1 MEPLRVL
8 FQLRTVQRS
17 RVFRSLYPPV
27 RRREMSL
34 SSHVHCIKHALLS
47 STGTIGDSSQGNAC
61 ENNVELRIVSR
72 PSCDLKC
79 DVGYEPSSSV
89 LTCSSDAVNGV
100 TAAQTNLICNEYTCS
115 AITYPV
121 ETMSGNCEDPLTSVS
136 STSCELSCIPGYS
149 GTYYLFLSHPLTSE
163 YSLSYHLHTNSLTL
177 IEYTTR
183 MLRSNTGTPLVFNC
197 DSTGNLDRAAS
208 VDSNYCT
215 ENRCASYFLS
225 SNESPYGTCVVLF
238 CSIYIHFT

>member
-121 ETMSGNCEDPLTSVS
+121 GTMSGNCEDPLTSVS

-177 IEYTTR
+177 IISRIYHSNVTLEHRYTA
-183 MLRSNTGTPLVFNC
+183 G
-197 DSTGNLDRAAS
+197 
-208 VDSNYCT
+208 
-215 ENRCASYFLS
+215 
-225 SNESPYGTCVVLF
+225 
-238 CSIYIHFT
+238 I

>member
-1 MEPLRVL
+1 M
-8 FQLRTVQRS
+8 
-17 RVFRSLYPPV
+17 FRSLYPPV

-100 TAAQTNLICNEYTCS
+100 TTAQTNLICNEYTCS

-121 ETMSGNCEDPLTSVS
+121 GTMSGNCEDPLTSVS

-163 YSLSYHLHTNSLTL
+163 YSLLVSLTHKLPNSHYLKNIPLECYARTQVHRWYL
-177 IEYTTR
+177 IVTALEIWIELQVWTRTTVR
-183 MLRSNTGTPLVFNC
+183 RIVVRLTSCPRTSHRTVRVL
-197 DSTGNLDRAAS
+197 
-208 VDSNYCT
+208 
-215 ENRCASYFLS
+215 
-225 SNESPYGTCVVLF
+225 VLF